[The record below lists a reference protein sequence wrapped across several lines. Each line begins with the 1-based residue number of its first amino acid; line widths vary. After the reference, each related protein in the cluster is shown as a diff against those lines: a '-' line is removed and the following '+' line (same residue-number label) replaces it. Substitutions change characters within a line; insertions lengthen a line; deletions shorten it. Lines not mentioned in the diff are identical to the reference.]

1 MKVEDNDMSHDND
14 NSCLDNDNNKEV
26 SYYNMYSLVK
36 SSNYSSC
43 YSNVASTHS
52 DYNSTLAYRNLSAH
66 ANFEKILLL
75 VHNKQTF

>member
-1 MKVEDNDMSHDND
+1 MSYDND
-14 NSCLDNDNNKEV
+14 NSTLDNDNTTVVTN
-26 SYYNMYSLVK
+26 YTMHSLVN
-36 SSNYSSC
+36 SYNYSSC